1 MASKSI
7 SKTTT
12 NGSSAAEAAAKAAAA
27 ALRNGDANNNNN
39 NNNNSP
45 AVGFKPSAPS
55 TAVLPFSKTNFQ
67 EFTLNKD
74 LNERA
79 KDLAY
84 MWVLNDKPATY
95 RFGLCE
101 TPDPTEPEKALVF
114 CMKDGSQFF
123 DKNLNSFDAQSEFTM
138 MVALSSRSDNADGTF
153 TYTNLPLYE
162 HLNGMVD
169 HIMAQW
175 ETKRECPNLLAKKN
189 AKYCALNRGVAKPL
203 EAGAWR
209 SLCMKSGNPNWLSH
223 AVTNADGSVK
233 YGPSLKVAY
242 ADPDGGNAAESFL
255 GSYVINDAK
264 PLINGKP
271 QYRVQLRRCSIEEA
285 VKKGKKHI
293 ECELK
298 YALHIGSTGAGAKL
312 RAKKIIAFVDGGAE
326 QKNEV
331 PDMGEM
337 DVEIV
342 EDVNGESADWKPAE
356 LGGYDAGGMGGDS
369 SSVIV

>member
-1 MASKSI
+1 MASKTITKS
-7 SKTTT
+7 TA

-27 ALRNGDANNNNN
+27 ALRNGDNNNNN
-39 NNNNSP
+39 DAAILS
-45 AVGFKPSAPS
+45 KPSAPS

-67 EFTLNKD
+67 EFKLNGD

-84 MWVLNDKPATY
+84 MWMLDGKPATY

-101 TPDPTEPEKALVF
+101 TPDPTEPEKSLVF

-123 DKNLNSFDAQSEFTM
+123 DKNTNSFDSQSEHTM
-138 MVALSSRSDNADGTF
+138 LLALSSRTENADGTF

-169 HIMAQW
+169 HIMAEW
-175 ETKRECPNLLAKKN
+175 ETKRECPHLLAKKN

-203 EAGAWR
+203 DPSAWR
-209 SLCMKSGNPNWLSH
+209 ALCCKGGNPNWLSH

-233 YGPSLKVAY
+233 YGPSLKLAY

-255 GSYVINDAK
+255 GTFVINEKK

-271 QYRVQLRRCSIEEA
+271 QYRVQLRRCPIEEA

-312 RAKKIIAFVDGGAE
+312 RAKKIIAFVDGGADV
-326 QKNEV
+326 KDEV

-342 EDVNGESADWKPAE
+342 EEIAAKTESVDWKPAE
-356 LGGYDAGGMGGDS
+356 LGGYDAGGMGGDAD
-369 SSVIV
+369 SVMS

>member
-1 MASKSI
+1 MASKTITKS
-7 SKTTT
+7 TN

-27 ALRNGDANNNNN
+27 ALRNGDNNDGAIL
-39 NNNNSP
+39 SKP
-45 AVGFKPSAPS
+45 AAPS

-67 EFTLNKD
+67 AFKLNTE
-74 LNERA
+74 LNARS

-84 MWVLNDKPATY
+84 MWLLNDKPATY

-101 TPDPTEPEKALVF
+101 TPDPTEPDKSLVF

-123 DKNLNSFDAQSEFTM
+123 DKNTNSFDSNSEFTM
-138 MVALSSRSDNADGTF
+138 MVALSSRAENADGSF

-175 ETKRECPNLLAKKN
+175 ESKRECPQLLARKN

-209 SLCMKSGNPNWLSH
+209 SLCMKGGNPNWLSH
-223 AVTNADGSVK
+223 AVTNPDGSVK
-233 YGPSLKVAY
+233 YGPSLKLAY
-242 ADPDGGNAAESFL
+242 ADPDGGNAAEAFL
-255 GSYVINDAK
+255 GTFVINDSK

-271 QYRVQLRRCSIEEA
+271 QYRVELRRCSIEEA

-298 YALHIGSTGAGAKL
+298 YAVHIGTTGAGAKL
-312 RAKKIIAFVDGGAE
+312 RAKKIIAFEDGGADV
-326 QKNEV
+326 KNEV

-337 DVEIV
+337 DVAIV
-342 EDVNGESADWKPAE
+342 EDGQPGAVDWKPAE
-356 LGGYDAGGMGGDS
+356 LGGYDAGGMGGDAD
-369 SSVIV
+369 SVMS

>member
-1 MASKSI
+1 MASKTITKS
-7 SKTTT
+7 TA

-27 ALRNGDANNNNN
+27 ALRNGDNNNNN
-39 NNNNSP
+39 GAALVS
-45 AVGFKPSAPS
+45 KPSAPS
-55 TAVLPFSKTNFQ
+55 TAVLPFSKTSFE
-67 EFTLNKD
+67 EFKLNKE

-101 TPDPTEPEKALVF
+101 TPDPTEPEKSLIF

-123 DKNLNSFDAQSEFTM
+123 DKNSNSFDPQSEHTM
-138 MVALSSRSDNADGTF
+138 LLALSSRSENADGTF
-153 TYTNLPLYE
+153 TFTNLPLYE

-203 EAGAWR
+203 ESGAWR
-209 SLCMKSGNPNWLSH
+209 ALCMKGGNPNWLSH
-223 AVTNADGSVK
+223 AVTNADGTVK
-233 YGPSLKVAY
+233 YGPSLKLAY

-255 GSYVINDAK
+255 GSYVINDKK

-271 QYRVQLRRCSIEEA
+271 QYRVELRRCPIEEA
-285 VKKGKKHI
+285 VKKGKKYI

-312 RAKKIIAFVDGGAE
+312 RAKKIIAFVDGGADV
-326 QKNEV
+326 KDEV
-331 PDMGEM
+331 PDMGGM

-342 EDVNGESADWKPAE
+342 DDDAGKAESADWKPAE
-356 LGGYDAGGMGGDS
+356 LGGYDAGGMVGDAD
-369 SSVIV
+369 SVMS